1 MTCRDASI
9 HTGPSGSG
17 KTTLLLCV
25 SGAAAPTSGSVEV
38 NGAPFDANTMRRVA
52 SFVPQDDLLTPCLT
66 VEESLREAVLF
77 KTGHAADS
85 LECDQKVNEL
95 AERFGLVDCLTTPVG
110 RPGEGKRGASG
121 GQRRRLSV
129 ALELCGDPS
138 LLFLDEPTSGLDA
151 VATMSLVRSL
161 QALAKRGVCCVAVIH
176 QPSAAAFFAFDRLLL
191 LRAGGSLV
199 YEGPIQPGAQPA
211 KMLADV
217 GRPVHELANP
227 ADAMF
232 DALTEEPDA
241 LTKAAPQAPPLP
253 PPPPPI
259 STSGPRY
266 ALSLPGQVR
275 AHCVR
280 NARAMVREPILA
292 RMRIG
297 SAVGVSIVLSIL
309 YGELDSNFEGI
320 NSTISLLLF
329 TMVFLALTS
338 ALPVVLSVLPEIHV
352 TQKEVR
358 NNWYRPTSYTPAKFI
373 VETPLLII
381 PPLLYLAIVGNVTG
395 LTRGNNGA
403 RFIRVYLACL
413 ATVVCT
419 NSWSFLLSSV
429 APTMQLAVLSAPG
442 SIMPMMLLSGFFVNQ
457 RDMTWVF
464 RWATYIDYLNYVW
477 QALAIAGLQ
486 DRTYNAPPGAGLD
499 TGEQVL
505 KTRLKLP
512 DYTGSWKK
520 NYWVNIGI
528 LAGFILVFRAAAVIV
543 VARRLSR

>member
-1 MTCRDASI
+1 M
-9 HTGPSGSG
+9 PS
-17 KTTLLLCV
+17 TPHAI
-25 SGAAAPTSGSVEV
+25 AATY
-38 NGAPFDANTMRRVA
+38 
-52 SFVPQDDLLTPCLT
+52 
-66 VEESLREAVLF
+66 
-77 KTGHAADS
+77 
-85 LECDQKVNEL
+85 
-95 AERFGLVDCLTTPVG
+95 
-110 RPGEGKRGASG
+110 
-121 GQRRRLSV
+121 RLYI
-129 ALELCGDPS
+129 A
-138 LLFLDEPTSGLDA
+138 
-151 VATMSLVRSL
+151 
-161 QALAKRGVCCVAVIH
+161 Q
-176 QPSAAAFFAFDRLLL
+176 
-191 LRAGGSLV
+191 GSLV
-199 YEGPIQPGAQPA
+199 YEGPVAPGAQPS
-211 KMLADV
+211 KMLADI

-352 TQKEVR
+352 TQKEVG
-358 NNWYRPTSYTPAKFI
+358 NCWYRPTSYVPAKFI
-373 VETPLLII
+373 VETPLLVI